1 MPVLLVYLALLAV
14 VFFFLIVRPQR
25 RQMAARRALIAAVD
39 VGDDIIT
46 AGGLYGTVRAI
57 EGDVLSIEVAAGV
70 VLTLAREAVARR
82 RDDAEALE
90 PGPDE
95 DHDHDHDHADHDP
108 DGHDHDDAA
117 ATEE

>member
-46 AGGLYGTVRAI
+46 AGGIYGTVRAI
-57 EGDVLSIEVAAGV
+57 EGDVLSIEVADGV
-70 VLTLAREAVARR
+70 VLRLAREAIARR
-82 RDDAEALE
+82 RDDAA
-90 PGPDE
+90 P
-95 DHDHDHDHADHDP
+95 DHDHADHDHDDADP